1 MNIFYKS
8 LLSLS
13 LLCLLF
19 AVIFLLV
26 GYSAS
31 VYGPLIIAM
40 FVFLALGVR
49 GTNTLFKSFAFSIW
63 IFASV
68 SFAMFYPEL
77 VTNVGGINTAIFI
90 VPLIQLIMFGMGTQL
105 SLKDF
110 TGVMKR
116 PKGVL
121 VGILC
126 QFTIMP
132 IVGISI
138 ALSFGFTAEIA
149 AGIVLIG
156 SCPGGVA
163 SNVMA
168 FIAESD
174 LALSITL
181 TAVATM
187 ISPFMTPLLMELLAG
202 QFVPIDAIA
211 MMMSILNMIIFPI
224 VLGLI
229 FNHFLHGKLK
239 WLDDIMPVISMV
251 GIAVIITVITAA
263 GRDSLVSIGL
273 LLILAA
279 IIHNALGYLFGYWGG
294 RLMGMDENSC
304 RTIALEVGMQNGGMA
319 SGLAAEMGKI
329 ATVGLAPAVFG
340 PWMNISGS
348 TLANWWRRKAL
359 KNENLEENNVTEKV
373 LNHQKFSD
381 K

>member
-1 MNIFYKS
+1 MKLFYKV

-13 LLCLLF
+13 LLC
-19 AVIFLLV
+19 FLLV
-26 GYSAS
+26 CILLLMGYIS
-31 VYGPLIIAM
+31 VIGPLVIMM
-40 FVFLALGVR
+40 FVSLALGVR

-68 SFAMFYPEL
+68 SFAMFYPQYFLEW
-77 VTNVGGINTAIFI
+77 GGYRLSNLI

-105 SLKDF
+105 GVKDF
-110 TGVMKR
+110 AGVMKK

-121 VGILC
+121 VGMIC

-132 IVGISI
+132 LVGISL
-138 ALSFGFTAEIA
+138 ALSFGFEAEIA
-149 AGIVLIG
+149 AGVVLIG

-187 ISPFMTPLLMELLAG
+187 VSPFVTPLLMEFLAG
-202 QFVPIDAIA
+202 QFVPIDALA
-211 MMMSILNMIIFPI
+211 MMFSILNMIIFPI
-224 VLGLI
+224 VLGLL
-229 FNHFLHGKLK
+229 FNHFLHGKAK
-239 WLDDIMPVISMV
+239 WLDDIMPVVSMV
-251 GIAVIITVITAA
+251 GIAVIITIITAA

-273 LLILAA
+273 LLVLAA
-279 IIHNALGYLFGYWGG
+279 VIHNALGYFFGYWGG
-294 RLMGMDENSC
+294 RLMGMDEKSC

-359 KNENLEENNVTEKV
+359 KEEKNKTENPAVEEVPEAGLPLK
-373 LNHQKFSD
+373 
-381 K
+381 